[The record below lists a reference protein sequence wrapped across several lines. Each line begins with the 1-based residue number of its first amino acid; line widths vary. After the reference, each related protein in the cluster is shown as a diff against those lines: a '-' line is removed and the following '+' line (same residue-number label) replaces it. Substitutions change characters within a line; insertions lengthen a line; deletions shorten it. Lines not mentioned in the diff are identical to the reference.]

1 MNEQDIP
8 PMTPEEIEEMERQA
22 AEERE
27 RRLKPYTDAAKMRR
41 QSAEIIAEH
50 DDILA
55 ELMYNDTIR
64 ELED

>member
-22 AEERE
+22 AEERK